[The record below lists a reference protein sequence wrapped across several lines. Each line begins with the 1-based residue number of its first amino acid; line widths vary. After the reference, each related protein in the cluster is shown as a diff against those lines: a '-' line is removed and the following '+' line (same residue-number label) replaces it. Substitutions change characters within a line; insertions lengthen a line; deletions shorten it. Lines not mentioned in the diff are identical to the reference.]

1 MDFFYEE
8 WRKRKMNE
16 IIYMISDAAKKVD
29 VEAHVLRYWEEEL
42 ELPIQRNEMGH
53 RYYTEENIERLKKI
67 KEMKDNGFQL
77 KAIKM
82 VLKNGEM
89 SIVSP
94 IEAEKEK
101 EEESM
106 DNVTKLTFMLKKML
120 LEVLEENNA
129 YLIHSMEGELGDRV
143 IKEMNY
149 LFREQEEKE
158 EERFKKLDELIRYH
172 QKEGK
177 EKKEKKEK
185 KRLFSFKKRDS
196 SMK

>member
-1 MDFFYEE
+1 
-8 WRKRKMNE
+8 
-16 IIYMISDAAKKVD
+16 
-29 VEAHVLRYWEEEL
+29 
-42 ELPIQRNEMGH
+42 
-53 RYYTEENIERLKKI
+53 
-67 KEMKDNGFQL
+67 
-77 KAIKM
+77 
-82 VLKNGEM
+82 
-89 SIVSP
+89 
-94 IEAEKEK
+94 
-101 EEESM
+101 M

-158 EERFKKLDELIRYH
+158 EERYKKLDELIRYY

>member
-1 MDFFYEE
+1 
-8 WRKRKMNE
+8 MNE
-16 IIYMISDAAKKVD
+16 IRYMISDAAKKVD

-94 IEAEKEK
+94 IESEKEE

-158 EERFKKLDELIRYH
+158 EERYKKLDELIRYY

>member
-1 MDFFYEE
+1 LFALYEE

-16 IIYMISDAAKKVD
+16 IRYMISDAAKKVD

-94 IEAEKEK
+94 IESEKEE

-158 EERFKKLDELIRYH
+158 EERYKKLDELIRYY